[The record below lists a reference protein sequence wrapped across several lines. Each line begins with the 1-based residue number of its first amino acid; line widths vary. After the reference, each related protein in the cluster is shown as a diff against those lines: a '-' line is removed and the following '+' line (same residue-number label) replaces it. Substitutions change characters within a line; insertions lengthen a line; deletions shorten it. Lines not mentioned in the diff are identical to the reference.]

1 MPSSPVT
8 APPVDVLI
16 VGAGLSGIGA
26 GCRLR
31 ISCPSTSF
39 TILESRAASGGTW
52 DLFRYPGVRSDSDMF
67 TLGYR
72 FRPWADATA
81 LAGGSEIL
89 RYVRETAAEYGVD
102 KQIEYGLRVVAA
114 RWSSADATWT
124 VTVQDVQSGAES
136 ERTCRFLYLCT
147 GYYRYDEGYTP
158 EFAGREE
165 FGGTIVHPQQWPE
178 SLDVRGKRVVVVGS
192 GATAVTL
199 VPALVR
205 EGAARVTMLQRSPSY
220 IFSLPARDPLAAAL
234 GKVLPSGLSYR
245 AVRWK
250 NIRISTALYQFCQ
263 KHPQR
268 ARALLQSGVRRRLPA
283 GYDVETH
290 FKPEYGPWDQRLC
303 LVPDADLFKAIQSG
317 GAEVATDRIERFTA
331 DGLQL
336 ASGRELQADIV
347 VTATGLNLLPLG
359 GIGLS
364 LDGEPVEVARHVV
377 YKGMMLDGVPNLV
390 FALGY
395 TNASWTLKVDLA
407 AECFTRILR
416 HMREHE
422 RTVAVPRLPDE
433 PMSKVPFIE
442 MTSGYFERSRDL
454 LPLQGE
460 REPWRLRQHY
470 PKDARLLRGP
480 VDDGV
485 LTFS

>member
-1 MPSSPVT
+1 MPSTPGTPS
-8 APPVDVLI
+8 VDVLI

-26 GCRLR
+26 ACRLR

-39 TILESRAASGGTW
+39 ALLESRAASGGTW

-72 FRPWADATA
+72 FRPWTDSTA
-81 LAGGSEIL
+81 LAGGSAIL

-102 KQIEYGLRVVAA
+102 ERIEYGLRVVAA
-114 RWSSADATWT
+114 HWSSADAMWT
-124 VTVQDVQSGAES
+124 VTLRDTGSGAES
-136 ERTCRFLYLCT
+136 TRTCRFLYLCT

-199 VPALVR
+199 VPALAR
-205 EGAARVTMLQRSPSY
+205 DGAAQVTMLQRSPSY
-220 IFSLPARDPLAAAL
+220 IFSVPARDQVAAAL
-234 GKVLPSGLSYR
+234 GRVLPSGLSYR
-245 AVRWK
+245 LVRWK
-250 NIRISTALYQFCQ
+250 NIRITAAIYRFCQ
-263 KHPQR
+263 RHPQR
-268 ARALLQSGVRRRLPA
+268 ARALLQSGVRRRLPD

-290 FKPEYGPWDQRLC
+290 FGPEYGPWDQRLC
-303 LVPDADLFKAIQSG
+303 LVPDADLFRAIGSG
-317 GAEVATDRIERFTA
+317 GASVVTDRIERFTA
-331 DGLQL
+331 DGLLL
-336 ASGRELQADIV
+336 ASGTQLKADIV

-359 GIGLS
+359 GIELS
-364 LDGEPVEVARHVV
+364 LDGEPVRVPEHVV
-377 YKGMMLDGVPNLV
+377 YKGMMLDGVPNFV
-390 FALGY
+390 FAIGY
-395 TNASWTLKVDLA
+395 TNASWTLKADLV

-416 HMREHE
+416 HMDARA
-422 RTVAVPRLPDE
+422 RTVAVANLPE
-433 PMSKVPFIE
+433 QPMAKVPFIE
-442 MTSGYFERSRDL
+442 MTSGYFERSRKQ

-470 PKDARLLRGP
+470 PTDARLLRGP

-485 LTFS
+485 LTFL